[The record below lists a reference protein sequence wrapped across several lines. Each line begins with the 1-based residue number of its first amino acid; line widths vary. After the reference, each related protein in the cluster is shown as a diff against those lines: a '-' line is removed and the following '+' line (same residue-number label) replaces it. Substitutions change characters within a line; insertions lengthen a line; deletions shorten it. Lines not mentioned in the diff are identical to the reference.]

1 MTDAV
6 YVGCL
11 AVSPQSSV
19 RNKEPWIG
27 RWWIRRHVV
36 SLPAQSTDFESR
48 VPESC
53 LHTGVARLGG
63 GGINHG
69 QSKRLISPLADS
81 GECRLS
87 FLNPNTGVLS
97 GSRPRRLCSRQQFRR
112 LCSDNMHT
120 CIYVCTVCTY
130 HIAHCGLTRI
140 ETAFWIDFGPRCP
153 AFRGVFGDKLAH
165 LLAHFGVQTDSLSC

>member
-1 MTDAV
+1 MEAAATAVVGLEEGILAVLVWSILPPYGKPGDMTDAV

-27 RWWIRRHVV
+27 RWWTRRHVV

-63 GGINHG
+63 GH
-69 QSKRLISPLADS
+69 
-81 GECRLS
+81 
-87 FLNPNTGVLS
+87 
-97 GSRPRRLCSRQQFRR
+97 
-112 LCSDNMHT
+112 
-120 CIYVCTVCTY
+120 
-130 HIAHCGLTRI
+130 
-140 ETAFWIDFGPRCP
+140 
-153 AFRGVFGDKLAH
+153 
-165 LLAHFGVQTDSLSC
+165 